1 MAETGTSL
9 TRHLESR
16 SDPFVAG
23 TIASILGVAGA
34 GFRLSLILNAI
45 SCEIVN
51 AGFEVHGISKGV
63 TLFSTM
69 LKQTGVVLQAAD
81 SVHSNEAIET
91 ARSIADE
98 GTRVFDEIHD
108 MLDRLGT
115 KSSDGNATP
124 SLQQRFRW
132 CFKKNRVTYL
142 MAQLESLKLSL
153 AVMLQVIQ
161 LGQLMASTSRRDPP
175 EEVAV
180 KTEAIKQERLEAQNA
195 VIVRYWQMSKMDR
208 VFEASRREEEDDR
221 RASIDN
227 EAAKDD
233 ELKLVSTN
241 ESVSTYDPPPPEYAP
256 SSALIKL
263 PVFSLGELDQTLHKI
278 KGSPKEM
285 IQVSDQAIDPL
296 LERWTNWR
304 EVRERRHQRDSGGRY
319 APSVQ
324 HLNEED
330 EEMPYH
336 ERFRERD
343 DISRGYY
350 LEGTTTD
357 WRKPNSSAARHEAYR
372 RRKRYENYQPSVS
385 AASSDVEDSPGSASS
400 KRRVARHHVIDSSS
414 ESSASEADVAKPKPR
429 RRSSGAG
436 HVQERRISIPEGAPI
451 THAHTT
457 VQPPT
462 WATSNSANNTNRP
475 LSATPGQS
483 TASGL
488 LSPAYHSPGHR
499 PWASPDQNMGHH
511 SLSTPIPA
519 LHTANNAP
527 NPYSNYSTY
536 GNAVYPQYP
545 VQSQL
550 HPPSPYLPPSS
561 PQSRYLQ
568 QPTSRMGLP
577 PRPVSQDGKQARS
590 PSRLSSHSATPRS
603 HGRGDGDKR
612 HAKEKSTKQNLKESA
627 TKGLLGAGAIAGFL
641 EALEGLSL

>member
-1 MAETGTSL
+1 MANTG
-9 TRHLESR
+9 
-16 SDPFVAG
+16 A
-23 TIASILGVAGA
+23 IASILGVAGA

-69 LKQTGVVLQAAD
+69 LKQTGTVLQTVD
-81 SVHSNEAIET
+81 SVHSTEAIET
-91 ARSIADE
+91 AMSIADE
-98 GTRVFDEIHD
+98 STRVFDEIND

-115 KSSDGNATP
+115 KSSDGSATP
-124 SLQQRFRW
+124 SIQQRFRW

-153 AVMLQVIQ
+153 AVMLQIIQ

-175 EEVAV
+175 EQVAL

-233 ELKLVSTN
+233 DLKLVSTN
-241 ESVSTYDPPPPEYAP
+241 ESLSTYEPPPPEYAP
-256 SSALIKL
+256 SSTLIKL

-304 EVRERRHQRDSGGRY
+304 EVRERRHNRDSGGRY
-319 APSVQ
+319 VPSVQ
-324 HLNEED
+324 NLNEED
-330 EEMPYH
+330 EDIPYH
-336 ERFRERD
+336 ERYQERD

-385 AASSDVEDSPGSASS
+385 AASSDVEDSPGSAGS

-414 ESSASEADVAKPKPR
+414 ESSASEADVAQPKPR
-429 RRSSGAG
+429 RRSSGEG
-436 HVQERRISIPEGAPI
+436 HVQERKVSFPEGAPI
-451 THAHTT
+451 THAHTA
-457 VQPPT
+457 VQTPT
-462 WATSNSANNTNRP
+462 WAASNTTNNTNRP
-475 LSATPGQS
+475 PSVTSAQS
-483 TASGL
+483 TASRL
-488 LSPAYHSPGHR
+488 SSPAYHSPGHR

-511 SLSTPIPA
+511 SLSSPFPPI
-519 LHTANNAP
+519 HTANAL
-527 NPYSNYSTY
+527 NPYSNYSTHSN
-536 GNAVYPQYP
+536 NAYHQYP
-545 VQSQL
+545 NQSQL
-550 HPPSPYLPPSS
+550 QPPSPYVPPSS

-590 PSRLSSHSATPRS
+590 PSRLTQHNTTPRS
-603 HGRGDGDKR
+603 HGRGDGEKR
-612 HAKEKSTKQNLKESA
+612 HSREKSTKQNLKEGA